1 MGLKIGSFI
10 KWVAGHKEYEAN
22 GDVLVGISPIYRYG
36 IIIKISA
43 KQASYL
49 IVASCEDGRW
59 HLLDVHEDNIEVL
72 SRG

>member
-1 MGLKIGSFI
+1 MGLRKGSFV

-22 GDVLVGISPIYRYG
+22 GDVLVGISPIYKYG
-36 IIIKISA
+36 IVIKISA
-43 KQASYL
+43 KKASYL

-59 HLLDVHEDNIEVL
+59 HLLDVHEDSIEVL

>member
-10 KWVAGHKEYEAN
+10 KWVSGHKEYEAN

-43 KQASYL
+43 KKASYL